1 MCDLY
6 GIPNCDTMKKARN
19 WLDAHGVTYT
29 FHNYKKEG
37 VSVDLLATWA
47 DKVDWQ
53 LLLNRRGLTWRKL
66 PDQHKTGIER
76 ESALKLMSENPSMIK
91 RPVLVVG
98 ESVAVGF
105 SEVSYSELFGRA

>member
-19 WLDAHGVTYT
+19 WLDTHAVDYT

-37 VSVDLLATWA
+37 VNEELLSQWA
-47 DKVDWQ
+47 DQVGWE

-66 PDQHKTGIER
+66 SDQQKEGIER
-76 ESALKLMSENPSMIK
+76 DRAIQLMCDYPSMIK
-91 RPVLVVG
+91 RPVLIDG
-98 ESVAVGF
+98 DRIEVGF
-105 SEVSYSELFGRA
+105 SEAAYCQLFGR